1 MRYKGMFVLIFV
13 LLFSGGCVASRKP
26 VAAKYSWE
34 LYLAPNASG
43 ETFKDQSVAILPPL
57 DIEYLPS
64 QEVYRET
71 LAGLLYKA
79 MSGYPDS
86 PTIIPMDAV
95 QSAVNKSE
103 LWNDILQ
110 MYTEYHASA
119 VLRKDVLSRLGQAVN
134 ARYVLLPKLL
144 SFQQEVFDRVTILGV
159 SFLRTRLSVV
169 SIQAQIWDTFTG
181 EVVWQGVGEGT
192 DASEVVRGRP
202 ASFASVARN
211 ASESLASR
219 MPWVKGAEK

>member
-1 MRYKGMFVLIFV
+1 MNKAVFVLIFF
-13 LLFSGGCVASRKP
+13 LFVSGGCASRPP
-26 VAAKYSWE
+26 VAVKYSWE
-34 LYLAPNASG
+34 LYLAPNVSG
-43 ETFKDQSVAILPPL
+43 ETFKGQSVAILPPL
-57 DIEYLPS
+57 SIEYQPS
-64 QEVYRET
+64 QEIYRET

-79 MSGYPDS
+79 MKEYPES
-86 PTIIPMDAV
+86 PTIIAMDAV

-110 MYTEYHASA
+110 MYTDYHDSA
-119 VLRKDVLSRLGQAVN
+119 VLRKDVLSKLGQAVN

-144 SFQQEVFDRVTILGV
+144 SYQQEVFDRAVFLGI

-169 SIQAQIWDTFTG
+169 SIQAQIWDTATG

-202 ASFASVARN
+202 ASFASVAQN

-219 MPWVKGAEK
+219 MPWVK

>member
-1 MRYKGMFVLIFV
+1 MKKPMWYKSVLVVLIIFLFV
-13 LLFSGGCVASRKP
+13 AGGCASRPP
-26 VAAKYSWE
+26 VAVKYSWE
-34 LYLAPNASG
+34 LYLAPKVSG
-43 ETFKDQSVAILPPL
+43 ETFKGQSVAILPPL
-57 DIEYLPS
+57 SIEYLPS

-79 MSGYPDS
+79 MREYPES
-86 PTIIPMDAV
+86 PTIIAMDAV
-95 QSAVNKSE
+95 QSAINRNE
-103 LWNDILQ
+103 LWNDVLR
-110 MYTEYHASA
+110 MYTDYHDSA
-119 VLRKDVLSRLGQAVN
+119 VLRKDVLSKLGQAVD

-144 SFQQEVFDRVTILGV
+144 SFQQEVFDRATFLGV
-159 SFLRTRLSVV
+159 SFLRTRLSLV
-169 SIQAQIWDTFTG
+169 SVQAQIWDTVTG

-219 MPWVKGAEK
+219 MPWVK

>member
-1 MRYKGMFVLIFV
+1 MSKSMFVLIFF
-13 LLFSGGCVASRKP
+13 LFISVGCASGP
-26 VAAKYSWE
+26 PPAAKYSWE
-34 LYLAPNASG
+34 LYLAPKVSG
-43 ETFKDQSVAILPPL
+43 ETFMGQNVAILPPL
-57 DIEYLPS
+57 SIEYQPS
-64 QEVYRET
+64 QEIYRET

-79 MSGYPDS
+79 MKEYPEG
-86 PTIIPMDAV
+86 PTIIAMDAV
-95 QSAVNKSE
+95 QGAVNKGE

-110 MYTEYHASA
+110 MYTDYHDSA
-119 VLRKDVLSRLGQAVN
+119 VLRKDVLSKLGRAIP

-144 SFQQEVFDRVTILGV
+144 SYQQEVFDRATFLGV

-169 SIQAQIWDTFTG
+169 SIQAQIWDTATG

-192 DASEVVRGRP
+192 DASEVIRGRP

-219 MPWVKGAEK
+219 MPWVK

>member
-1 MRYKGMFVLIFV
+1 M
-13 LLFSGGCVASRKP
+13 
-26 VAAKYSWE
+26 
-34 LYLAPNASG
+34 
-43 ETFKDQSVAILPPL
+43 
-57 DIEYLPS
+57 EYQPS
-64 QEVYRET
+64 QEIYRET

-79 MSGYPDS
+79 MKEYPES
-86 PTIIPMDAV
+86 PTIIAMDAV

-103 LWNDILQ
+103 LWSDILQ
-110 MYTEYHASA
+110 MYTDYHDSA
-119 VLRKDVLSRLGQAVN
+119 VLRKDVLSKLGQALN

-144 SFQQEVFDRVTILGV
+144 SYQQEVFDRAVFLGV

-169 SIQAQIWDTFTG
+169 SIQAQIWDTATG

-202 ASFASVARN
+202 ASFASVAQN

-219 MPWVKGAEK
+219 MPWVK

>member
-1 MRYKGMFVLIFV
+1 MKKPMWYKSVLVVLIIFLFV
-13 LLFSGGCVASRKP
+13 AGGCASRPP
-26 VAAKYSWE
+26 VAVKYSWE
-34 LYLAPNASG
+34 LYLAPKVSG
-43 ETFKDQSVAILPPL
+43 ETFKGQSVAILPPL
-57 DIEYLPS
+57 SIEYLPS

-79 MSGYPDS
+79 MREYPES
-86 PTIIPMDAV
+86 PTIIAMDAV
-95 QSAVNKSE
+95 QSAINRNE
-103 LWNDILQ
+103 LWNDVLQ
-110 MYTEYHASA
+110 MYTDYHDSA
-119 VLRKDVLSRLGQAVN
+119 VLRKDVLSKLGQAVD

-144 SFQQEVFDRVTILGV
+144 SFQQEVFDRATFLGV
-159 SFLRTRLSVV
+159 SFLRTRLSLV
-169 SIQAQIWDTFTG
+169 SVQAQIWDTVTG

-219 MPWVKGAEK
+219 MPWVK

>member
-1 MRYKGMFVLIFV
+1 MNKAVSVLIFF
-13 LLFSGGCVASRKP
+13 LFVSGGCASRPP
-26 VAAKYSWE
+26 VAVKYSWE
-34 LYLAPNASG
+34 LYLAPNISG
-43 ETFKDQSVAILPPL
+43 ETFKGQSVAILPPL
-57 DIEYLPS
+57 SIEYQPS
-64 QEVYRET
+64 QEIYRET

-79 MSGYPDS
+79 MKEYPES
-86 PTIIPMDAV
+86 PTIIAMDAV
-95 QSAVNKSE
+95 QGAVNKSE

-110 MYTEYHASA
+110 MYTDYHDSA
-119 VLRKDVLSRLGQAVN
+119 VLRKDVLSKLGQAVN

-144 SFQQEVFDRVTILGV
+144 SYQQEVFDRATFLGI
-159 SFLRTRLSVV
+159 SFLRTRLSLV
-169 SIQAQIWDTFTG
+169 SIQAQIWDTATG

-219 MPWVKGAEK
+219 MPWVK

>member
-1 MRYKGMFVLIFV
+1 MRYKSMFVLIFI
-13 LLFSGGCVASRKP
+13 LLFSGGCASRP
-26 VAAKYSWE
+26 PLAAKYSWE
-34 LYLAPNASG
+34 LYLAPKVTS
-43 ETFKDQSVAILPPL
+43 ETFKGQSVAILPPL
-57 DIEYLPS
+57 NIEYLPT

-79 MSGYPDS
+79 MNGYPDG

-103 LWNDILQ
+103 LWNDVLQ
-110 MYTEYHASA
+110 MDTEYHASA

-144 SFQQEVFDRVTILGV
+144 TFQQEVFDRAVFLGV
-159 SFLRTRLSVV
+159 SFLRTRMSLV
-169 SIQAQIWDTFTG
+169 SIQAQIWDTVTG
-181 EVVWQGVGEGT
+181 GCVWQGVGEGT
-192 DASEVVRGRP
+192 YASEVGRGRP
-202 ASFASVARN
+202 ASFASVAQN

-219 MPWVKGAEK
+219 MPWVK